1 MARVAIRRNEVPDA
15 AMASRFEREIADALR
30 HAGPSDTPFAC
41 AILDEGLHAE
51 IEIELPGWTERLVI
65 PYPAGAGEVRRA
77 VRRLLQDLG
86 LDDEI
91 ETFRVVEGRAATDR

>member
-1 MARVAIRRNEVPDA
+1 MARVAILRNEVPDA
-15 AMASRFEREIADALR
+15 AMASRVEREIADALA

>member
-1 MARVAIRRNEVPDA
+1 MARVAILRNEVPDA
-15 AMASRFEREIADALR
+15 AMASRFEREIADALG
-30 HAGPSDTPFAC
+30 HAGPSETPFAC

-91 ETFRVVEGRAATDR
+91 EPFHVVEGRAATDR